1 MPTNNT
7 SPSPLLDDLS
17 RQVLRHWLKSTGWR
31 LFSVAIGRKSDWYG
45 EWGFPNEAGQSLPEE
60 VAYDLSGH
68 DARHR
73 RRGDVLTWFLDAME
87 SLAPV
92 VGFDLD
98 SAKFDVSRNVAPS
111 AGTYR
116 EGIAVLRAA
125 LADAGFGAS
134 GDPEGGAKPVTPT
147 RLERAGSSDE

>member
-1 MPTNNT
+1 MPKDDT
-7 SPSPLLDDLS
+7 SPSPLTDLS
-17 RQVLRHWLKSTGWR
+17 KQVLRHWLTTTGWR
-31 LFSVAIGRKSDWYG
+31 LFSVAIGRKSEWYR
-45 EWGFPNEAGQSLPEE
+45 EWGFPNDAGQSLPEE

-73 RRGDVLTWFLDAME
+73 RRGDALAWFLDALE

-92 VGFDLD
+92 VALDLD
-98 SAKFDVSRNVAPS
+98 ATRFHVSRNVAPS
-111 AGTYR
+111 RGTYR

-125 LADAGFGAS
+125 LADAGFGGS

-147 RLERAGSSDE
+147 RLERAASSEE